1 MKIVSCELVEER
13 HTSEKYDY
21 RFIKEI
27 KRDKDDIYVYE
38 FIYCNSGVKLIL
50 ELSSSESLWLND
62 KYLGKFD
69 KFIDTLS
76 EELDKYVKEVL

>member
-1 MKIVSCELVEER
+1 MRIVSCEQVEQRFTHEQ
-13 HTSEKYDY
+13 YDY

-27 KRDKDDIYVYE
+27 KRDKEDIYVYE
-38 FIYCNSGVKLIL
+38 FIYCHSGIKLIL

-69 KFIDTLS
+69 KFIDTLT